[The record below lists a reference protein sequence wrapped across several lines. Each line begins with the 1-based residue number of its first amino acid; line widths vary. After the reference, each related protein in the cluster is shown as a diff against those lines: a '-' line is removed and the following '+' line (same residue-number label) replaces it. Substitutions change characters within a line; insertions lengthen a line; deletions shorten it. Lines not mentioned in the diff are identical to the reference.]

1 MNDWIPLDEL
11 VISEK
16 ENCITV
22 DTRDFHCISHTTDM
36 TKVKCNYYEKYNS
49 LIDLI
54 NNNKIPYECVINE
67 NEIIPFINKL
77 KNIRQLLLS

>member
-22 DTRDFHCISHTTDM
+22 DSLYIGKKI
-36 TKVKCNYYEKYNS
+36 TK
-49 LIDLI
+49 
-54 NNNKIPYECVINE
+54 
-67 NEIIPFINKL
+67 II
-77 KNIRQLLLS
+77 